1 VGSTNVKEMGSST
14 PRSDR
19 IFFSLAGLWFLA
31 LTFVGFS
38 PTFYLRALPEPLP
51 AYLVVH
57 GLVNSAWVVLFL
69 VQALLISTHHPRWH
83 IALGGASVFLLILIL
98 PAGFHVVLV
107 KFSAGLKAVDEAG
120 FNLTGLTLTCLFAG
134 AGLAY
139 RKRPFLHKRLMLFA
153 TLMLA
158 VAAADR
164 VALILGLEEVR
175 LFRKLLAVAPAIALV
190 GYDLASLRRIPVL
203 SLSLLALVWLVIWFV
218 ISDLVFLHPAGEM
231 IIRALAKVFVW

>member
-1 VGSTNVKEMGSST
+1 M
-14 PRSDR
+14 
-19 IFFSLAGLWFLA
+19 A

-57 GLVNSAWVVLFL
+57 GVVNSAWVGLFL

-98 PAGFHVVLV
+98 PVGFHVVLV
-107 KFSAGLKAVDEAG
+107 KVAAGLKTVDEAG
-120 FNLTGLTLTCLFAG
+120 FNLTGLTLAVAFAG

-139 RKRPFLHKRLMLFA
+139 RRRPFLHKRLMLFA
-153 TLMLA
+153 TLVLT

-164 VALILGLEEVR
+164 VAQVLGLEGVR
-175 LFRKLLAVAPAIALV
+175 IFRKLLAVAPAIALV

-203 SLSLLALVWLVIWFV
+203 SLSLLALVWLFV
-218 ISDLVFLHPAGEM
+218 WYLITDLVFLHPAGEA